1 MQPTEIWIDARD
13 PAASPPSLEVFGMGL
28 VERLL
33 RAVLEA
39 GIAPVAVSIHVA
51 ADSCD
56 AGQAR
61 RAWRD
66 RLAARLGDAVAIR
79 WVEDAD
85 DTPPQSARRLLLD
98 GTSLVDPRL
107 LSALVEGSGKSIA
120 WGDEPEPAFAAC
132 YDGPL
137 PDTARP
143 LRDSLRRLER
153 QGALERLE
161 RDTLPSYLPRLRRE
175 LAPYCIRV
183 RDAAGRDRA
192 ERTLFWGN
200 YKGSTDFFTK
210 HVYPPLVW
218 AMVRPLARWRVHP
231 NWISVFNVLVTIAA
245 VPLFAAGAWVPGLVC
260 AYLMSVLD
268 SVDGKLARLTFRSSK
283 IGHVLDHGLDV
294 VHPPFW
300 YAAWGWALDGGQAGF
315 FFGVALGLT
324 AAYFLDRI
332 VTEIF
337 TRTTRRSIHAYAP
350 IDVRMRTWI
359 SRRNINVPLF
369 TLGLAIGAARG
380 AFAAIVLWQV
390 LTLVFHA
397 IRLVQVNGSLRGTR
411 V

>member
-1 MQPTEIWIDARD
+1 
-13 PAASPPSLEVFGMGL
+13 MGL

-39 GIAPVAVSIHVA
+39 GIAPLGVSVQVATDPASEPKL
-51 ADSCD
+51 
-56 AGQAR
+56 GGEP
-61 RAWRD
+61 AWCA
-66 RLAARLGDAVAIR
+66 RLASRLGDALKIR
-79 WVEDAD
+79 WVHDAEG
-85 DTPPQSARRLLLD
+85 TPQRAARWLLLD

-107 LSALVEGSGKSIA
+107 LAHLAEGSGKGIA
-120 WGDEPEPAFAAC
+120 WGDDPDPAFAAC

-137 PDTARP
+137 PDTTEP
-143 LRDSLRRLER
+143 LRETLRSME
-153 QGALERLE
+153 QAGALERVD
-161 RDTLPSYLPRLRRE
+161 RDALPSYLPRLRRE
-175 LAPYCIRV
+175 LVPYCIRV
-183 RDAAGRDRA
+183 RDPAGRDRA

-260 AYLMSVLD
+260 AYSMSVLD

-283 IGHVLDHGLDV
+283 LGHVLDHGLDV

-300 YAAWGWALDGGQAGF
+300 YAAWAWALDGGRAGF
-315 FFGVALGLT
+315 FFAVAIALT

-337 TRTTRRSIHAYAP
+337 TRTTGRSIHAYAP

-369 TLGLAIGAARG
+369 TVGLAIGAARE
-380 AFAAIVLWQV
+380 AFALIVAWQL
-390 LTLVFHA
+390 LTLAFHTV
-397 IRLVQVNGSLRGTR
+397 RLVQVNGSLRR
-411 V
+411 SRR